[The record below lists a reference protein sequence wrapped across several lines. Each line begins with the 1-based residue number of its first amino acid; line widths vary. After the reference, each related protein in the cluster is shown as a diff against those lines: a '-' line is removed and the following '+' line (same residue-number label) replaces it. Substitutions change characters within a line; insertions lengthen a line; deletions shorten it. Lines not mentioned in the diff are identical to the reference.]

1 MSVSFFIARRLSLA
15 SEGKRLSPA
24 VGVGIAAVALSVI
37 VMACAIAIV
46 EGFKREITS
55 KVAGFNSHIVLT
67 PMITGEFADSSSEAE
82 LHSGSSAS
90 ETSNIMSLTP
100 TLKSILDSRP
110 YVTDYSLQ
118 AAVPVIFKT
127 RSDFK
132 GAYIKSLSGEDNL
145 EFVTN
150 SLEQGQ
156 IPDYSRPQNRYDI
169 VISSSIA
176 SDLGLKAGDKID
188 TYFITDKI
196 LVRRLNI
203 SGVFNSHFDAYDRT
217 FAFGSL
223 PLVQEIG
230 GIGPKEATSIVVSVD
245 DFSKVEEYAADLSG
259 TLIDAYQSGKIYR
272 LYKITNARESGQ
284 AYFHWLGMLD
294 MNVIVVL
301 TLMMIVSVVTLISG
315 MLILMVDKVRIIALL
330 SALGASRR
338 LISRIFIRLS
348 AKIVVIGLL
357 IGDTLSLALLYTQ
370 DRTHFLPLDPD
381 SYYIDFVPVEISLPA
396 LAILNAAVLVI
407 IWISLILPSRFAGR
421 VAPARTLSRE

>member
-24 VGVGIAAVALSVI
+24 VGVGIAAVALAVL

-46 EGFKREITS
+46 GGFKREITS
-55 KVAGFNSHIVLT
+55 KVAGFNSHIVLS
-67 PMITGEFADSSSEAE
+67 PMVAEDFVDPSEAGADV
-82 LHSGSSAS
+82 SG
-90 ETSNIMSLTP
+90 EISNLMALTP
-100 TLKSILDSRP
+100 TLKSILDSQP
-110 YVTDYSLQ
+110 YITDYALQ

-127 RSDFK
+127 KTDFK
-132 GAYIKSLSGEDNL
+132 GAYVKSLSGDNNL

-150 SLEQGQ
+150 SLESGH
-156 IPDYSRPQNRYDI
+156 IPNYSNDSSKNDI
-169 VISSSIA
+169 VISSAIA
-176 SDLGLKAGDKID
+176 SDLNLKAGDKID
-188 TYFITDKI
+188 TYFITDRI
-196 LVRRLNI
+196 QVRRLNV

-230 GIGPKEATSIVVSVD
+230 GIGQKEATSIVISVD
-245 DFSKVEEYAADLSG
+245 DFSKIEEYSAELNR
-259 TLIDAYQSGKIYR
+259 TLIQAYQDGKIYR
-272 LYKITNARESGQ
+272 LYKITNARESGM

-294 MNVIVVL
+294 TNVIVVL
-301 TLMMIVSVVTLISG
+301 TLMMIVAVITLVSG

-330 SALGASRR
+330 SALGANRR

-348 AKIVVIGLL
+348 AKIIIIGLL
-357 IGDTLSLALLYTQ
+357 IGDTLSLALLYAQ
-370 DRTHFLPLDPD
+370 HYTHFIPLDPE
-381 SYYIDFVPVEISLPA
+381 SYYIDFVPVEISLPSLA
-396 LAILNAAVLVI
+396 LLNVAVIAI